1 MAELADAQIQVNIGP
16 PTEAKAKDGCV
27 ERAAMVRTEA
37 VAAESDLTLI
47 LQDLCLGHTVAD
59 VIMILGSVDIVMGE
73 VDR

>member
-1 MAELADAQIQVNIGP
+1 
-16 PTEAKAKDGCV
+16 
-27 ERAAMVRTEA
+27 MVRTEA